1 MPEAVEH
8 IAKTKILATI
18 GPATSSLEQIK
29 NLIYAGID
37 GIRLNFS
44 HGDYNFFEGVYR
56 NIYLACVDEKTPL
69 AVLIDLQGPKIRI
82 GDLEEPSIQLN
93 ENDTIEITTE
103 KIVGTKNKIS
113 TTYKDLPRDAEI
125 GNQILID
132 DGLIKLSIT
141 GKTEISVICNVIN
154 GGIIKPRKGMNLPGM
169 KLSTPSITEKDYENL
184 EFALKHR
191 VDFIAL
197 SFVRSAE
204 DVIELKN
211 WLLMKGKE
219 IPVIAKVEKREAVEQ
234 VDEILKIAD
243 GIMIARGDLGVELPA
258 QEVPILQKSIIKKC
272 NAAGKM
278 VITATQM
285 LESMINSPIPTRA
298 EASDVANAVWDG
310 TDVVMLSGE
319 TSVGKFPVRT
329 VQIMNDILKK
339 AEENFFTKKDT
350 EFLTPESLQEKLFD
364 SVGKAVVAIS
374 QQINAQAI
382 VVFTEKGRTARLIS
396 KYRPKSKIIAVS
408 NNFDTMNNLSL
419 QWGVVPIFSEKIDKE
434 HIAIEE
440 AKNSILNSGL
450 AKAGDLL
457 IFTAGAPYS
466 EKSRTNW
473 IRFEVM

>member
-1 MPEAVEH
+1 MPEAIEH

-18 GPATSSLEQIK
+18 GPATSSVEQIR

-44 HGDYNFFEGVYR
+44 HGDYKFFEEVYN
-56 NIYLACVDEKTPL
+56 NIYLACVDEKTPI

-82 GDLEEPSIQLN
+82 GDLSEPSIQLN
-93 ENDTIEITTE
+93 ENDIIEITTE
-103 KIVGTKNKIS
+103 TISGTKNKIS
-113 TTYKDLPRDAEI
+113 TTYQFLPRDAET
-125 GNQILID
+125 GNLILID
-132 DGLIKLSIT
+132 DGLIRLQIID
-141 GKTEISVICNVIN
+141 KTEKSVICKVIN
-154 GGIIKPRKGMNLPGM
+154 GGILKPRKGMNLPGM

-219 IPVIAKVEKREAVEQ
+219 IPVIAKIEKREAVEQ
-234 VDEILKIAD
+234 IEEILKIAD
-243 GIMIARGDLGVELPA
+243 GIMIARGDLGVELPP

-339 AEENFFTKKDT
+339 AEENFFIRRDT
-350 EFLTPESLQEKLFD
+350 EFLIPESLQEKLFD

-374 QQINAQAI
+374 RQINAQAI
-382 VVFTEKGRTARLIS
+382 VVFTERGRTARLIS
-396 KYRPKSKIIAVS
+396 KYRPDAKIIAVS
-408 NNFDTMNNLSL
+408 NNFETMNNLSL
-419 QWGVVPIFSEKIDKE
+419 HWGVIPIFSEKIDKE

-440 AKNSILNSGL
+440 AKNSILKSGL
-450 AKAGDLL
+450 AKSGDLL

>member
-8 IAKTKILATI
+8 IAKTKILATL
-18 GPATSSLEQIK
+18 GPATSSVEQIK

-37 GIRLNFS
+37 GVRLNFS
-44 HGDYNFFEGVYR
+44 HGDFNLFEEIFR

-82 GDLEEPSIQLN
+82 GELAEPEIQIK
-93 ENDTIEITTE
+93 EDDTIEITTE
-103 KIVGTKNKIS
+103 KIPGTKEKIS
-113 TTYKDLPRDAEI
+113 TTYKYLPRDAEI
-125 GNQILID
+125 GNLILID
-132 DGLIKLSIT
+132 DGLIRLSIIE
-141 GKTEISVICNVIN
+141 KTENSVICKVLNN
-154 GGIIKPRKGMNLPGM
+154 GTLKPRKGMNLPGM

-211 WLLMKGKE
+211 WLLMKGKD
-219 IPVIAKVEKREAVEQ
+219 IPVIAKIEKKEAIEQ
-234 VDEILKIAD
+234 IDEILKIAD
-243 GIMIARGDLGVELPA
+243 GIMIARGDLGVELPP
-258 QEVPILQKSIIKKC
+258 QEVPVLQKSIIRKC

-285 LESMINSPIPTRA
+285 LESMINSPVPTRA

-319 TSVGKFPVRT
+319 TSVGKFPVRA

-339 AEENFFTKKDT
+339 AEDHFLNRKDID
-350 EFLTPESLQEKLFD
+350 FLIPELLQEKLFD
-364 SVGKAVVAIS
+364 SVGRAVVAIS
-374 QQINAQAI
+374 HQTNAQAI

-396 KYRPKSKIIAVS
+396 KYRPKAKIIAVS

-419 QWGVVPIFSEKIDKE
+419 HWGVIPIFSEKIDKE

-440 AKNSILNSGL
+440 AKSSILNSGL
-450 AKAGDLL
+450 AKSGDLL

>member
-18 GPATSSLEQIK
+18 GPATSSVEQIK

-44 HGDYNFFEGVYR
+44 HGDYNFFEEVYR

-103 KIVGTKNKIS
+103 KIIGTKNKIS

-132 DGLIKLSIT
+132 DGLIRLSIT
-141 GKTEISVICNVIN
+141 GKTENSVICKVIN
-154 GGIIKPRKGMNLPGM
+154 GGILKPRKGMNLPGM

-219 IPVIAKVEKREAVEQ
+219 IPVIAKIEKREAVEQ
-234 VDEILKIAD
+234 IDDILKIAD

-339 AEENFFTKKDT
+339 AEENFFTKKEI
-350 EFLTPESLQEKLFD
+350 EFLTPDSLQEKLFD
-364 SVGKAVVAIS
+364 SVGRAVVAIS
-374 QQINAQAI
+374 RQINAQAI

-419 QWGVVPIFSEKIDKE
+419 HWGVVPIFSEKIDKE

-450 AKAGDLL
+450 AKTGDLL

>member
-18 GPATSSLEQIK
+18 GPATSSAEQIK

-44 HGDYNFFEGVYR
+44 HGDYKFFEEVYN

-82 GDLEEPSIQLN
+82 GDLAEPSIQLN

-103 KIVGTKNKIS
+103 KILGTKNKIS
-113 TTYKDLPRDAEI
+113 TTYQFLPRDAEI
-125 GNQILID
+125 GNLILID
-132 DGLIKLSIT
+132 DGLIRLSIVD
-141 GKTEISVICNVIN
+141 KTENSVICNVIN
-154 GGIIKPRKGMNLPGM
+154 GGILKPRKGMNLPGM
-169 KLSTPSITEKDYENL
+169 KLTTPSITEKDYENL

-219 IPVIAKVEKREAVEQ
+219 IPVIAKIEKREAVEQ
-234 VDEILKIAD
+234 IDEILKIAD
-243 GIMIARGDLGVELPA
+243 GIMIARGDLGVELPP

-272 NAAGKM
+272 NAVGKM

-329 VQIMNDILKK
+329 VQIMNDILKN
-339 AEENFFTKKDT
+339 AEENFFIRKDID
-350 EFLTPESLQEKLFD
+350 FLTPESLQERLFD
-364 SVGKAVVAIS
+364 SVGRAVVAIS

-396 KYRPKSKIIAVS
+396 KYRPKAKIIAVS
-408 NNFDTMNNLSL
+408 NNFNTMNNLSL
-419 QWGVVPIFSEKIDKE
+419 HWGVIPIFSEKIDKE

-450 AKAGDLL
+450 AKTGDLL